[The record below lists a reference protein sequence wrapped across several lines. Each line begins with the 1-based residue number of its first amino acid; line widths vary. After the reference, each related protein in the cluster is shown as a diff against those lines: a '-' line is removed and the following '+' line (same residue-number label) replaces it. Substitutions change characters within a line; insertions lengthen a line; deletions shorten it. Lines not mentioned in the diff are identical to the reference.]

1 MRDGLVHA
9 GTGMGKTTIVAGPHA
24 HESSAGKV
32 TLFISPLIAL
42 HDEQVETFRDEFGLK
57 AIAVNSSNGGCKPE
71 VLQVMPPAKL
81 YMGSTKSFYSHQK
94 WPCLAVV
101 DEAHVVSHWG
111 ASFRKKYGT
120 LGTIRAFLP
129 RGTPMIALSAT
140 LPARV
145 RNDVLS
151 KLQFSKDYVNIDIG
165 NDPTKCLDNHN
176 ITTGVEIIDH
186 LTSLLPPELQDAVQ
200 GYDIPIR
207 PYNAAL
213 SKEYR
218 KKAMEKFR
226 EGTVRILVCTDAA
239 GMGCNIPDID
249 VVVQWKLPAS
259 VSVFV
264 QRAGR
269 AARAHG
275 RTGIAILLVEPSAY
289 AIDLRAEV
297 EKEHGAK
304 GKKKEKAKEKE
315 SEAEKR
321 KKAQERKAYA
331 KSRGVDRGAAGGKHD
346 AVLVADTPVL
356 DPEASNEGL
365 YVFVQTGTCR
375 RAILTTIYGNQPA
388 NPTVACC
395 DICCPE
401 LLDIVRPGK
410 RPKVARQS
418 AIKRGEVHKDLQAV
432 LDKWRTTIK
441 ERDYPSPLFAASAI
455 LRDETIALLS
465 SVGPIDSKEHLQK
478 VLAGQWTW
486 WTKYGT
492 ELYECLAAQEIPEM
506 VPLPAKTK
514 GKKRAVEMG
523 PESGVEV
530 GASTSKRRRVDGP
543 RITAGSIP
551 VAGMDSRTPAATT
564 TRKITR
570 AVAQTPEE
578 IRASFQPSPEATA
591 LWDSDPGIAPPSNP
605 SFVPM
610 ESAPQEVQDKIW
622 ERVLYFAL
630 RMEELDVYASS
641 DVHVAVP
648 NDSDHYDYSD
658 DLEPLLM
665 SDSMLVS
672 KRFNRLSAPFLYRH
686 ADLVN
691 PGDLSR
697 FAAVLS
703 GDRTIAKHV
712 RSLAFTYEAMLPS
725 MPDDDLLDFSQEM
738 KEGCHHKLRSDA
750 EDLLLS
756 ILPFLDGLVSFTD
769 GSTNTSYPPH
779 LQSNEGLV
787 LPWTALRTLA
797 TAAGA
802 NLLRLCVGVI
812 PPSEIQSPLVL
823 EPFLAL
829 RSLEWQCSVE
839 FGLDPAE
846 PTLAPEALANLECLS
861 LVEYHPSF
869 MGVLAAAELPALRRV
884 YFHASLAPTVKR
896 FFERHGGKLTEV
908 RLGAHDPGEVNVL
921 DACPTLPR
929 LICGS
934 HGNFGKPSE
943 AKSLPSVELLT
954 PSKPHLHLTKL
965 ILDAYFADHRK
976 EKTMGPFL
984 DSLDTALL
992 PALREIQV
1000 PILRWP
1006 TTEREISK
1014 SPWIQCAEKLLSRG
1028 IALQDANG
1036 KHWTPRLKRGL
1047 SLLRRIIK
1055 GPLPLRRSLDLYL
1068 VDDDDGSALIP
1079 THIVIREAP
1088 LLRTVV
1094 LNDIAAEPLTL
1105 PWAQLTSLTLRP
1117 VFLRECV
1124 SILACIESRG
1134 L

>member
-1 MRDGLVHA
+1 MH
-9 GTGMGKTTIVAGPHA
+9 
-24 HESSAGKV
+24 SAV
-32 TLFISPLIAL
+32 P
-42 HDEQVETFRDEFGLK
+42 D
-57 AIAVNSSNGGCKPE
+57 
-71 VLQVMPPAKL
+71 
-81 YMGSTKSFYSHQK
+81 
-94 WPCLAVV
+94 
-101 DEAHVVSHWG
+101 
-111 ASFRKKYGT
+111 
-120 LGTIRAFLP
+120 
-129 RGTPMIALSAT
+129 
-140 LPARV
+140 
-145 RNDVLS
+145 
-151 KLQFSKDYVNIDIG
+151 
-165 NDPTKCLDNHN
+165 
-176 ITTGVEIIDH
+176 EIISEI
-186 LTSLLPPELQDAVQ
+186 LSL
-200 GYDIPIR
+200 
-207 PYNAAL
+207 
-213 SKEYR
+213 
-218 KKAMEKFR
+218 
-226 EGTVRILVCTDAA
+226 
-239 GMGCNIPDID
+239 
-249 VVVQWKLPAS
+249 
-259 VSVFV
+259 
-264 QRAGR
+264 
-269 AARAHG
+269 
-275 RTGIAILLVEPSAY
+275 
-289 AIDLRAEV
+289 
-297 EKEHGAK
+297 
-304 GKKKEKAKEKE
+304 
-315 SEAEKR
+315 
-321 KKAQERKAYA
+321 
-331 KSRGVDRGAAGGKHD
+331 
-346 AVLVADTPVL
+346 
-356 DPEASNEGL
+356 
-365 YVFVQTGTCR
+365 
-375 RAILTTIYGNQPA
+375 
-388 NPTVACC
+388 
-395 DICCPE
+395 
-401 LLDIVRPGK
+401 
-410 RPKVARQS
+410 S
-418 AIKRGEVHKDLQAV
+418 AIKISDDDFSNTEAESPFASISESTSAYLLVSKDWLRVATPLLYSVVIIRSSAQAQALEVALKSNKDLGAFIKKLRLCASPSGGTDKVSGLCQG
-432 LDKWRTTIK
+432 LDSINPIRLFIRDMNNPGNNKQNLQLADKLVERIPLWQRLKTIDVPYTYVWPVRRCGKICDALMTSPSLEEVVIPFMFELPEFLFDLQHKPSLKTIK
-441 ERDYPSPLFAASAI
+441 IKYPLTYPDSVELEESLDDDPDLKRL
-455 LRDETIALLS
+455 LRFTIFGG
-465 SVGPIDSKEHLQK
+465 SV
-478 VLAGQWTW
+478 
-486 WTKYGT
+486 
-492 ELYECLAAQEIPEM
+492 
-506 VPLPAKTK
+506 
-514 GKKRAVEMG
+514 
-523 PESGVEV
+523 
-530 GASTSKRRRVDGP
+530 
-543 RITAGSIP
+543 
-551 VAGMDSRTPAATT
+551 
-564 TRKITR
+564 
-570 AVAQTPEE
+570 
-578 IRASFQPSPEATA
+578 
-591 LWDSDPGIAPPSNP
+591 DPGIAPPSNP

-884 YFHASLAPTVKR
+884 YFHASIAPTVKR

-934 HGNFGKPSE
+934 YGNFGKPSE

-984 DSLDTALL
+984 GSLDTALL

-1036 KHWTPRLKRGL
+1036 KHWTPRLKRGH
-1047 SLLRRIIK
+1047 R
-1055 GPLPLRRSLDLYL
+1055 
-1068 VDDDDGSALIP
+1068 
-1079 THIVIREAP
+1079 
-1088 LLRTVV
+1088 
-1094 LNDIAAEPLTL
+1094 
-1105 PWAQLTSLTLRP
+1105 
-1117 VFLRECV
+1117 
-1124 SILACIESRG
+1124 
-1134 L
+1134 